1 MRLWGFL
8 LLDAWDSFKI
18 CRCLPSFYTVKT
30 NAKICW
36 LLFKAH
42 AWPCGWLLNQNN
54 NKQRFEAERNT
65 IPLCPKLSF
74 LSRCS
79 GCLQCRSRYSLSCPL
94 LTSDRFGTW
103 SKPAPSVGDKEVI
116 GRLNPSRLC
125 VSQTWCHD
133 LDVYHYSKIFQF
145 WFGINV
151 WMILSHVSCET
162 LAFLSFFTAWDVGS
176 KSLSERFW
184 AHFKRLPAWRAAQS
198 VQDLYTVAVGPFLQW
213 GTDEFGAPTTAC
225 WGGRT
230 LQETACTDWQTNE
243 TTEEWNFMLCLYCR
257 VSVAVSVEEKEWL
270 GWRQYAAVSTSPMSQ
285 SSPKVQLENNMV
297 IELDQCPPT
306 HPLFYFRCLYII

>member
-42 AWPCGWLLNQNN
+42 AWPCGWLL
-54 NKQRFEAERNT
+54 KQRFEAERNT

-225 WGGRT
+225 WGGPYPTR
-230 LQETACTDWQTNE
+230 D
-243 TTEEWNFMLCLYCR
+243 CLYR
-257 VSVAVSVEEKEWL
+257 LTDKRNHGGVKLHAVSLLQGFCGSLRGRKGVT
-270 GWRQYAAVSTSPMSQ
+270 GVAAVCGSVHLANVP
-285 SSPKVQLENNMV
+285 
-297 IELDQCPPT
+297 
-306 HPLFYFRCLYII
+306 IIP